1 MGNKIKKHIILLLS
15 MLMIFNVMACGK
27 NNNKADISGDGTTL
41 DDTQPY
47 FNTVF
52 HVIAKGE
59 KGYYFISKAETN
71 KKYTSDNF
79 LFFMDGT
86 TKECI
91 KLCGK
96 AECNH
101 KNEECNAYLGKDY
114 LKNIYFYN
122 NKLYLIKYENGK
134 AVLEEILPDGTDRKK
149 IGEIGT
155 STGKEQVAQKLAF
168 SGDNVYILDGN
179 ENESSENDIQTVR
192 VYKMSLL
199 DGKKEVAYEYKG
211 FLATIKSLR
220 SYGGN
225 IYFKLDC
232 MVEKN
237 TDNNSSGNGRRQ
249 FKMSGDGVVKID
261 GKTGETSKV
270 LEGVISDY
278 AIDIDSNNIYYY
290 EYSKGLYCMDAGTG
304 KSELIYKADDSTAS
318 CVMSYDGNNIYLDNT
333 DWVSW
338 GHVYGGTPKYD
349 KKCFVLDKQGNK
361 TGDVDISDLNLIY
374 YGDSEYLFGEKYGE
388 REASMVYI
396 EKSKLPNTEWKYV
409 VEE

>member
-1 MGNKIKKHIILLLS
+1 
-15 MLMIFNVMACGK
+15 
-27 NNNKADISGDGTTL
+27 
-41 DDTQPY
+41 
-47 FNTVF
+47 
-52 HVIAKGE
+52 
-59 KGYYFISKAETN
+59 
-71 KKYTSDNF
+71 
-79 LFFMDGT
+79 
-86 TKECI
+86 
-91 KLCGK
+91 
-96 AECNH
+96 
-101 KNEECNAYLGKDY
+101 
-114 LKNIYFYN
+114 
-122 NKLYLIKYENGK
+122 
-134 AVLEEILPDGTDRKK
+134 
-149 IGEIGT
+149 
-155 STGKEQVAQKLAF
+155 
-168 SGDNVYILDGN
+168 
-179 ENESSENDIQTVR
+179 
-192 VYKMSLL
+192 
-199 DGKKEVAYEYKG
+199 
-211 FLATIKSLR
+211 
-220 SYGGN
+220 
-225 IYFKLDC
+225 

-396 EKSKLPNTEWKYV
+396 EKSKLPDTEWKYV